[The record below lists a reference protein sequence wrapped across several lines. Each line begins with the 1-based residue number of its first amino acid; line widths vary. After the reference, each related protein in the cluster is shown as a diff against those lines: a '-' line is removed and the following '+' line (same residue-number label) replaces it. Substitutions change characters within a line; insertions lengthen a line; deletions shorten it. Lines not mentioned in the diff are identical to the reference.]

1 MKFFSAKTPVLV
13 VLSSLVA
20 VVVFGEDGVD
30 MGATTTNDATAIAAM
45 RAPSTK
51 THVVVSP
58 LVK

>member
-1 MKFFSAKTPVLV
+1 M
-13 VLSSLVA
+13 LSSLVA
-20 VVVFGEDGVD
+20 VVVFGEEGVD
-30 MGATTTNDATAIAAM
+30 EGVAAAIMGATTTTNDATAIAAM